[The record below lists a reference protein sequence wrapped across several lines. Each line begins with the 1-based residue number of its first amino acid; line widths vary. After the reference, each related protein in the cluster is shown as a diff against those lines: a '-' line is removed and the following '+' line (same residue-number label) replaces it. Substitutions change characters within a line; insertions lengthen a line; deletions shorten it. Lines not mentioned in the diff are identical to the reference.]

1 MGFSGETMGVDIRH
15 NKDRKVRRTAPKS
28 DDIYLRLLVKLYRF
42 LARRTDAKFNE
53 IVMRRLFMSKMNR
66 PPMSIARLVRNMKKQ
81 GRENKI
87 AVVIGTVTND
97 LRMFK
102 VPKMTVAALHVTEKA
117 RERILKAGGEVMTLD
132 QLALKAPTGQN
143 TVLLQG
149 RRTARLANRHFG
161 AAGKPGSHVKPLVRA
176 KGRKF
181 ERARGRRASRG
192 YKK

>member
-1 MGFSGETMGVDIRH
+1 MGPLS
-15 NKDRKVRRTAPKS
+15 
-28 DDIYLRLLVKLYRF
+28 
-42 LARRTDAKFNE
+42 LARL
-53 IVMRRLFMSKMNR
+53 I
-66 PPMSIARLVRNMKKQ
+66 RNMKKD
-81 GRENKI
+81 GREGKT

-97 LRMFK
+97 LRIFK
-102 VPKMTVAALHVTEKA
+102 VPKLTVAALHVTEKA
-117 RERILKAGGEVMTLD
+117 RERILKAGGEIMTLD

-149 RRTARLANRHFG
+149 RRTAKANRHFG

-181 ERARGRRASRG
+181 ERARGRRESRG

>member
-1 MGFSGETMGVDIRH
+1 M
-15 NKDRKVRRTAPKS
+15 K
-28 DDIYLRLLVKLYRF
+28 
-42 LARRTDAKFNE
+42 ARP
-53 IVMRRLFMSKMNR
+53 L
-66 PPMSIARLVRNMKKQ
+66 
-81 GRENKI
+81 
-87 AVVIGTVTND
+87 VIGTVTND
-97 LRMFK
+97 LRIFK
-102 VPKMTVAALHVTEKA
+102 VPKLTVAALHVTEK
-117 RERILKAGGEVMTLD
+117 RILKAGGEVMTLD

-149 RRTARLANRHFG
+149 KRTARKANRHFG